1 MFIRI
6 QHDAKWWET
15 HRAATTFGL
24 AVSYTRGDVE
34 VAFRRLALR
43 AHPDVGSTREAFHT
57 LIAQR
62 DLLLSQAQ
70 DQPSGMIKPNS
81 RAGL

>member
-1 MFIRI
+1 MFIRR
-6 QHDAKWWET
+6 QHDAKWWEI

-24 AVSYTRGDVE
+24 AVSYTRGDVD
-34 VAFRRLALR
+34 VAFRRLARR
-43 AHPDVGSTREAFHT
+43 AHPDVGGTREAFHT

-70 DQPSGMIKPNS
+70 EQAAEMIKPNS
-81 RAGL
+81 RAAL